1 MAKAKINWQAA
12 HRRTEELRSKLHRDV
27 KPQDI
32 VKDATNPQSPY
43 HKFFEWDDTKA
54 GPKFRLQQARQLL
67 QHLRVIYHDAEGN
80 AVSVRK
86 YIRVQLSTPAD
97 HELKSGY
104 VPRGKV
110 LKTANLREQVVVM
123 ARQVL
128 ESFKVR
134 FRQFS
139 EIEAV
144 YPHVDAA
151 ILMLSGVKSKVK
163 KKAQ

>member
-1 MAKAKINWQAA
+1 MAKAKVNWVAC
-12 HRRTEELRSKLHRDV
+12 HRRTEELKTKLHRDV

-32 VKDATNPQSPY
+32 VKDAANPQSPY

-67 QHLRVIYHDAEGN
+67 QNLRVIYHDTEGN
-80 AVSVRK
+80 SVSVRK
-86 YIRVQLSTPAD
+86 YIRCQLSTPAD

-110 LKTANLREQVVVM
+110 LRTANLREQVVVM

-128 ESFKVR
+128 ESFKTR

-139 EIEAV
+139 EIELV
-144 YPHVDAA
+144 YPHIDAA
-151 ILMLSGVKSKVK
+151 IQMLSGVKVRSK